1 MKKKIFSLIA
11 LSALLTACGN
21 VEQIK
26 EPKVV
31 MPSGAPLIALSNYLI
46 NHTGNYQIANGGAQE
61 LIAEFSAEEANII
74 AAPINL
80 GAIRYNAKP
89 IYGLYKTLV
98 WDNLYILSKEEI
110 TSIEDLAGKKITS
123 FGLGSTPQI
132 VLETILNSKSV
143 TCDVEYLNTVVNANT
158 AFTSGASDIVIS
170 AQPQISGLDT
180 STAHVIDL
188 NPFWKEA
195 TGLDSYPQSG
205 LFVKISELDALQ
217 DALKEIDDAYNQI
230 STNITK
236 TAENAETISG
246 GSFKKSILEKALD
259 KCGFK
264 TLDNETQ
271 LVKDYYQAMI
281 NLNMADKVGGKIPDE
296 GFFLNK

>member
-1 MKKKIFSLIA
+1 MIIITFILFILAYNNQGDEVMKKKIFSLIA

-110 TSIEDLAGKKITS
+110 TSIEDLAGKKIIW
-123 FGLGSTPQI
+123 FR
-132 VLETILNSKSV
+132 
-143 TCDVEYLNTVVNANT
+143 LNTANS
-158 AFTSGASDIVIS
+158 FRNYFEFKICN
-170 AQPQISGLDT
+170 LRCR
-180 STAHVIDL
+180 
-188 NPFWKEA
+188 
-195 TGLDSYPQSG
+195 
-205 LFVKISELDALQ
+205 ISE
-217 DALKEIDDAYNQI
+217 YCC
-230 STNITK
+230 
-236 TAENAETISG
+236 
-246 GSFKKSILEKALD
+246 
-259 KCGFK
+259 KCQYGLYKWCERHCYIRTTTDFR
-264 TLDNETQ
+264 T
-271 LVKDYYQAMI
+271 
-281 NLNMADKVGGKIPDE
+281 
-296 GFFLNK
+296 

>member
-217 DALKEIDDAYNQI
+217 DALKEID
-230 STNITK
+230 
-236 TAENAETISG
+236 ENAETISG